1 MRARFS
7 DLHCHNPSEDPLMR
21 VLVVEDDPVSAEIL
35 TDNLQQFGY
44 DVTNAADGREALEQ
58 VRTGKF
64 RLVVSDWEMPRMSG
78 LELCREIRSR
88 SMSGYIYFILLTSNT
103 GVDNTVCGL
112 DAGAD
117 DFLTKPFH
125 PHELRMRLRTGE
137 RILSLESRD
146 LMIFAMAKLTES
158 RDIDTGAH
166 LERMREYSR
175 ILADELSRWPK
186 YKDVI
191 DGDYV
196 QLVYLTSPL
205 HDIGKVGI
213 PDSVLLKPGRL
224 TPEEFDVMKTHTTLG
239 GATLQSVAQA
249 RPDARF
255 LSMANEIAMTHH
267 ERFDGKGYPHG
278 LKGEDIPLCGRVV
291 SLADV
296 YDALTSKRV
305 YKPAYSHD
313 TARNIILE
321 GNGIQFDPD
330 VVQAFLNREQEFIT
344 IGRCF
349 KDGPQLSLPVDP
361 QRRGAIASV
370 MKPPVDRQL
379 ASV

>member
-1 MRARFS
+1 
-7 DLHCHNPSEDPLMR
+7 MR
-21 VLVVEDDPVSAEIL
+21 VLVVDDDPVTSEIL

-44 DVTNAADGREALEQ
+44 QVTTAADGCEALEQ

-64 RLVVSDWEMPRMSG
+64 RLVVSDWQMPRMSG
-78 LELCREIRSR
+78 LELCREIRRR

-103 GVDNTVCGL
+103 GVENTVCGL

-175 ILADELSRWPK
+175 VLADELSRWPK
-186 YKDVI
+186 YRDII

-196 QLVYLTSPL
+196 QLVYLPSPL

-239 GATLQSVAQA
+239 GATLQTVAQA

-255 LSMANEIAMTHH
+255 LSMAHEIAMTHH
-267 ERFDGKGYPHG
+267 ERYDGKGYPNA
-278 LKGEDIPLCGRVV
+278 LKGEEIPLCGRVV
-291 SLADV
+291 ALADV

-313 TARNIILE
+313 TARSIILE
-321 GNGIQFDPD
+321 GNGTQFDPD

-344 IGRCF
+344 IGQKF

-361 QRRGAIASV
+361 LRAGALAAV
-370 MKPPVDRQL
+370 MNRSKLEEELVG
-379 ASV
+379 V